1 MHALAAG
8 RPRRTPPSAD
18 QRTGWI
24 LSASFIALLLATLL
38 LAGAR
43 AAEAADATEALV
55 GRILGPTP
63 TMNDLRELTD
73 AVGGRISGG
82 PGCGRAIAWAEKKF
96 RDIPADAVALESFT
110 MPNAWIPKG
119 AEATCLSPA
128 PFPLRIAAAPGT
140 AGTPGGSPVEAPVVD
155 AGDGSAEAFA
165 KLGPSAKGAIAIVH
179 NPVMSSFD
187 DLFAEYL
194 KSPVLIEGAKS
205 AGVSAVLLQSSRPR
219 GLLYRHPVTFDGSVA
234 PVPVALIVREQADRL
249 LRLAETG
256 PVRARVAIDNE
267 IVANAPSRNVI
278 ATIAGSDKKSE
289 IVLVGAHLDAW
300 DLGTGANDNGVSCAQ
315 IIDLARQIKTL
326 GLTPRRTIVFA
337 LFTGEEQGM
346 FGSRA
351 YVDRHA
357 ARLGDH
363 VAVVIHDTGSGRLGG
378 YYLQG
383 RADSRAVVDGALAR
397 VESLGPYR
405 NPVDALDGTD
415 DFDFLLSG
423 IPTLVGAQDPAPYL
437 PDYHAESDTF
447 DKVDPRETK
456 LAEAALAALVWD
468 LANRDGRLAPRL
480 TRPEIDKL
488 IKATKL
494 DMQMKA
500 FAQWDDWVAGKRG
513 HPAGG
518 TP

>member
-1 MHALAAG
+1 MHALAAS
-8 RPRRTPPSAD
+8 RPRRSPPSAD

-24 LSASFIALLLATLL
+24 LSAIFIALLLATLL
-38 LAGAR
+38 AAGAR
-43 AAEAADATEALV
+43 AADAPGAAGALV

-63 TMNDLRELTD
+63 TMSDLRELTD

-82 PGCGRAIAWAEKKF
+82 PACDRAIAWAEKKF
-96 RDIPADAVALESFT
+96 REIPADVVELEPFT
-110 MPNAWIPKG
+110 IPNAWLPRR
-119 AEATCLSPA
+119 AEASCLGPA

-140 AGTPGGSPVEAPVVD
+140 AGTPAGPPIEAAVVD
-155 AGDGSAEAFA
+155 AGDGSVESFA
-165 KLGPSAKGAIAIVH
+165 KLGSTAKGAIAIVH
-179 NPVMSSFD
+179 NPVMTSFD

-194 KSPVLIEGAKS
+194 KSPELIAGARS
-205 AGVSAVLLQSSRPR
+205 ASVAAVLLQSSRPR

-234 PVPVALIVREQADRL
+234 PVPVALIAREQADRL
-249 LRLAETG
+249 LRLAEKG

-267 IVANAPSRNVI
+267 IVPNAPSRNVI

-315 IIDLARQIKTL
+315 IIDLARQIKKL

-357 ARLGDH
+357 ARLRDH
-363 VAVVIHDTGSGRLGG
+363 VAVVIHDTGSGRLAG

-383 RADSRAVVDGALAR
+383 RADSRAALDGALAP
-397 VESLGPYR
+397 VASLGPFE
-405 NPVDALDGTD
+405 NPIDALDGTD

-423 IPTLVGAQDPAPYL
+423 IPTLVGAQDPVPYL

-456 LAEAALAALVWD
+456 LAEAVLAALVWD
-468 LANRDGRLAPRL
+468 LANRDGRIAPRL

-488 IKATKL
+488 ITATKL
-494 DMQMKA
+494 DVQMKA

-513 HPAGG
+513 HPPGG